1 MSKSDDN
8 SDLIQANALQTKQIA
23 PLPLGSGGKNSVQQQ
38 FQQMNTKMGVML
50 AQANADKK
58 YDPQPPEPVTKQVI
72 LQNGVKEGFSF
83 DSAPVTLGAI
93 GALIFV
99 YGLVAK

>member
-1 MSKSDDN
+1 MSDDN

-58 YDPQPPEPVTKQVI
+58 FDPQPPEPVTKQVI
-72 LQNGVKEGFSF
+72 LRNGVKEGFCLH
-83 DSAPVTLGAI
+83 SAPVTLGAI
-93 GALIFV
+93 GALVFV